1 MKEGKPMFTTAVN
14 IDLYKYFEKHIS
26 NMLFFWLFAFDFY
39 KIEFH
44 YVALE
49 LTMYNKL
56 ASNS

>member
-1 MKEGKPMFTTAVN
+1 
-14 IDLYKYFEKHIS
+14 
-26 NMLFFWLFAFDFY
+26 MLFFWLFAFDFY